1 MNSATI
7 TKCVTLCTP
16 EKLSREE
23 LIAQVNYLQDAALKD
38 FLVMSDVN
46 STLNEVR
53 GVAHRLDAMLGALV
67 DSYDAGDQAAILLQ
81 VKKLSEQRAARKAKV
96 H

>member
-1 MNSATI
+1 MNGATI
-7 TKCVTLCTP
+7 TMMPTLCNP

-23 LIAQVNYLQDAALKD
+23 LIKQVNYLQDVVFEQGQKLHEESSERAQACIIANHLASQLHAL
-38 FLVMSDVN
+38 M
-46 STLNEVR
+46 
-53 GVAHRLDAMLGALV
+53 

-81 VKKLSEQRAARKAKV
+81 VKNLSEQRTKQKAKV

>member
-1 MNSATI
+1 MNGVTI
-7 TKCVTLCTP
+7 TKCVTLCNP

-38 FLVMSDVN
+38 AITMSEVV
-46 STLNEVR
+46 SSRNEIC

-81 VKKLSEQRAARKAKV
+81 VKQQSEQRAARKAKV